1 MTWMGLAILVCEE
14 SAGGKGGV
22 SRMDGVL
29 AISVCEESEKDKLD
43 VALKILR
50 TLQSEKKGANGCC
63 IFLWDRGRRLETITA
78 I

>member
-1 MTWMGLAILVCEE
+1 MVLAIPVCEE
-14 SAGGKGGV
+14 SVRTESVV

-50 TLQSEKKGANGCC
+50 TLQAEKKGANGCC
-63 IFLWDRGRRLETITA
+63 IFLWGRGCRLETINA